1 MHKICR
7 RRIGRLGLIE
17 LRKITI
23 TDPVPNPHT
32 MPEQINIYSSL
43 AVIAIRNKESRGIPP
58 LQKTP
63 VGATAASQSG
73 DIPHHRRR
81 TGEQF
86 LAGLTDLSDQIPR
99 SLHRG
104 LITVE

>member
-1 MHKICR
+1 MDIICR

-23 TDPVPNPHT
+23 TDPVPNPHA
-32 MPEQINIYSSL
+32 MPEQINSYSPL
-43 AVIAIRNKESRGIPP
+43 AVIAIRNKEARRIPP

-73 DIPHHRRR
+73 DILHHRRR

-86 LAGLTDLSDQIPR
+86 FAGLTDLSGQIPR
-99 SLHRG
+99 SLRRG